1 MQVDIRDDGS
11 IVFIKPVGDIDG
23 KTAPEVH
30 DKVFKLLLPQARIV
44 LNLERVAFMSS
55 AGLREMLLIYR
66 EAKAKDAKVVLAG
79 VNDDVRSSMSATG
92 FVAFFVLGDSVED
105 AISRMG

>member
-11 IVFIKPVGDIDG
+11 IVFIEPVGDIDG

-66 EAKAKDAKVVLAG
+66 
-79 VNDDVRSSMSATG
+79 VNDDIRSSMSATG

>member
-11 IVFIKPVGDIDG
+11 IVFIEPVGDIDG

-79 VNDDVRSSMSATG
+79 VNDDIRSSMSATG